1 MRTIWIAL
9 ALCGLLVAFLMVSFF
24 VLSTTLIKP
33 STMTLNVPDG
43 NRTEQSV
50 DTRKTLML
58 YLDDKQTYLLDRI
71 SPEAANAGKALVA
84 VPTDSL
90 SATIQRMKQ
99 QAETSIGK
107 DSLVLIIKP
116 LPTSS
121 YKTMVNA
128 LDVLA
133 ILKIKKYALV
143 DALTPTERRLLV
155 DKKVCLSPPPLFQRR
170 HGIPNSA
177 HSLDESFV
185 GRGGGDTDA
194 VGSAET

>member
-71 SPEAANAGKALVA
+71 SPEAANALAA

-155 DKKVCLSPPPLFQRR
+155 DK
-170 HGIPNSA
+170 
-177 HSLDESFV
+177 
-185 GRGGGDTDA
+185 
-194 VGSAET
+194 

>member
-155 DKKVCLSPPPLFQRR
+155 DK
-170 HGIPNSA
+170 
-177 HSLDESFV
+177 
-185 GRGGGDTDA
+185 
-194 VGSAET
+194 

>member
-71 SPEAANAGKALVA
+71 SPEAANAGKALVT

-155 DKKVCLSPPPLFQRR
+155 DK
-170 HGIPNSA
+170 
-177 HSLDESFV
+177 
-185 GRGGGDTDA
+185 
-194 VGSAET
+194 

>member
-128 LDVLA
+128 LDVLV

-155 DKKVCLSPPPLFQRR
+155 DK
-170 HGIPNSA
+170 
-177 HSLDESFV
+177 
-185 GRGGGDTDA
+185 
-194 VGSAET
+194 